1 MEAKTIDATTIY
13 DGRTLSLMK
22 SDILMRTLTS
32 ADERQPLD
40 PFTRINAI
48 VESVSISLHSSQVR
62 LLYAI
67 IDDNI
72 GKEAVVDEPTSPRA
86 NASIRNRLK
95 SPQARKYLMINEDI
109 SAILVQ
115 LDEDL
120 RSSKSKE
127 ILTEFLLLRAH
138 FEAIL
143 QPNNIYFDFF

>member
-13 DGRTLSLMK
+13 DGRKLSLMK

-67 IDDNI
+67 LDDNI
-72 GKEAVVDEPTSPRA
+72 GKEAVVDAPTSPRA
-86 NASIRNRLK
+86 NASIRNRLT
-95 SPQARKYLMINEDI
+95 SPEARKYLMINEDI

-115 LDEDL
+115 LDENL

-127 ILTEFLLLRAH
+127 MLTEFLLLRAH

-143 QPNNIYFDFF
+143 QPNSNHL

>member
-72 GKEAVVDEPTSPRA
+72 GKEAVVDAPTSPRA

-127 ILTEFLLLRAH
+127 MLTEFLLLRAH

-143 QPNNIYFDFF
+143 QPNSIYN